1 MEKNKKNAV
10 KNVLIIGGVAVGS
23 FLLGWRAYIFV
34 CDEIPYSY
42 RTDNPI
48 LDLLGA
54 IGIRDYADID
64 LSKED

>member
-1 MEKNKKNAV
+1 MKKKTVKNA
-10 KNVLIIGGVAVGS
+10 LIVSGVAVGS
-23 FLLGWRAYIFV
+23 FLLGWRAYIYV
-34 CDEIPYSY
+34 CDNIPYSY

-54 IGIRDYADID
+54 VGIRDYADID

>member
-1 MEKNKKNAV
+1 MKAKNKAV
-10 KNVLIIGGVAVGS
+10 KNALIASGIAAGS

-34 CDEIPYSY
+34 CDKIPYSY

-54 IGIRDYADID
+54 VGIRDYADID
-64 LSKED
+64 LSKEG

>member
-1 MEKNKKNAV
+1 MKKKNKAV
-10 KNVLIIGGVAVGS
+10 KNALIASGIAAGS
-23 FLLGWRAYIFV
+23 FLLGWRAYIYA
-34 CDEIPYSY
+34 CEKIPYSY

-54 IGIRDYADID
+54 VGIRDYADID